1 MTTTPKPKV
10 KAIPDCFHTVTPYL
24 VVEGADQVIEFLK
37 NVFDAKES
45 TRLERPDGKI
55 GHAEVRIGDSAIMI
69 SEAGGGGVCVASP
82 ATLYVYVA
90 DADAAYKRA
99 LKAGGASVMEPADM
113 FWGDRY
119 GAVKDRS
126 GNTWGIATHVEDV
139 SPKELKTRAA
149 TFMTQQPAAH

>member
-1 MTTTPKPKV
+1 MKKKTKTRVNP
-10 KAIPDCFHTVTPYL
+10 IPDGFHAVTPYL
-24 VVEGADQVIEFLK
+24 TVEGADQVIGFLK
-37 NVFDAKES
+37 KVFDAKES
-45 TRLERPDGKI
+45 TRIERPDGKI

-69 SEAGGGGVCVASP
+69 SEAGGGTCVASP

-99 LKAGGASVMEPADM
+99 LKAGSVSMMEPADM

-139 SPKELKTRAA
+139 PTKELKARAA
-149 TFMTQQPAAH
+149 TFMAQQPAAR